1 MMAKNYRTS
10 NVELAKTLEAH
21 KLWLESGGKS
31 GARADLSRARLSDCD
46 LRGADFSGAK
56 FFPGWEI
63 VRKEV

>member
-1 MMAKNYRTS
+1 MSREERK
-10 NVELAKTLEAH
+10 KILEAH
-21 KLWLESGGKS
+21 KLWLDSGGKS

-46 LRGADFSGAK
+46 LCGADLRGADLSGAK